1 MSNWDTLTSRYP
13 ALKGR
18 DKGMVKCVCHNDRMA
33 SLSVKKQPN
42 GDVLLHCFAGCPNA
56 DVREALGLIRMGRGQ
71 WTPAVT
77 EPPKRRVVCEYRYRD
92 LAGDVLAIKQ
102 RWALPDNKKTFTWLA
117 LRADGKFGMS
127 FPDGMS
133 QHDLPLYKLPECV
146 ALTRQGQPLLVVEG
160 EKDVDNLHALG
171 FAATTHPSGAS
182 GAGSAYE
189 PSCYVPYFPPHK
201 VPVCLI
207 PDNDE
212 PGRKHARR
220 LSTTLGEAGYIV
232 KVLTLPDLQSKG
244 DVTDWI
250 EAQRLMNVPDDSIAT
265 QLAYMVQHAPVWTPA
280 DDPSQPLPDAE
291 AELERAAILE
301 HDAGYTQAD
310 AERIARHDVRQ
321 VEAATFARL
330 TPIERAALA
339 TDDAELAAVLRD
351 MRRYVA

>member
-1 MSNWDTLTSRYP
+1 MSNWDILVAKYP
-13 ALKGR
+13 NLKGR
-18 DKGMVKCVCHNDRMA
+18 TSGMIRCPTHSDRMA
-33 SLSVKKQPN
+33 SLSVKRKPD
-42 GDVLLHCFAGCPNA
+42 GDVLLFCHAGCHYKGI
-56 DVREALGLIRMGRGQ
+56 EQALGLT
-71 WTPAVT
+71 WTPNRPMSSPAVT

-102 RWALPDNKKTFTWLA
+102 RWEPKTFTWLA
-117 LRADGKFGMS
+117 LRPDGKFGMS

-220 LSTTLGEAGYIV
+220 LSTTLGEAGYVV

-265 QLAYMVQHAPVWTPA
+265 QLAYMVHHAPVWTPA
-280 DDPSQPLPDAE
+280 DDPSQPLPDAD